1 MARNRDLSKLL
12 STANGKIVGSNLD
25 VSFENISDTG
35 NEGTKVASGTTAQ
48 RGSTTGQWRYNTT
61 TNFFEG
67 INNTGG
73 ISSLEPDPT
82 VSSVDD
88 GEVDSAG
95 GGNQTIVVTGQ
106 NFTTGGV
113 IAFVGTSAEFNAST
127 TTYNNA
133 TQVTAV
139 APKASFLNAQEP
151 YKVKFTSATGKSGLS
166 ATGLI
171 NVDNAPTWTTSAGTV
186 ATILDNATGTHVT
199 LAATD
204 AEGDTVTYSETG
216 GTNITGAGLSLNS
229 ANGQIT
235 GDPTNV
241 NSSTTVSFTGRATAG
256 SKNTDRSFNIIINPL
271 PDGSSTNKAAS
282 SATAIYNLGASFQG
296 ASANGLYWLDPDGTG
311 TYKAQYYCRMDY
323 GGGWVQ
329 VMNMVREAT
338 GDNTY
343 PLANASAR
351 GTMPTNPYV
360 TPSQQVKVH
369 NTAISN
375 LETVVNTS
383 YYDILLHYFTYTTSY
398 PNVGSALYPSSGT
411 TVASVSNGVHSDA
424 SGYASDIVQLR
435 NTRKLSDAITDGTNG
450 GIHNGTLNSHT
461 RHVSGIT
468 SGNISAGG
476 GWTGYDETDAALNSQ
491 MSSSNSA
498 IINYEKHS
506 GSPNAAT
513 SYSNLCDDG
522 STGLYIIRRE
532 FNCYHNY
539 GIFYVR

>member
-1 MARNRDLSKLL
+1 MTKAR
-12 STANGKIVGSNLD
+12 TIANLGTGFV
-25 VSFENISDTG
+25 NISDSGT
-35 NEGTKVASGTTAQ
+35 EGTKVASGTTAQ
-48 RGSTTGQWRYNTT
+48 RGSTTGQWRFNSTT
-61 TNFFEG
+61 GYFEG
-67 INNTGG
+67 INATGG

-82 VSSVDD
+82 ITSVDD

-95 GGNQTIVVTGQ
+95 GGNQTIVVTGT
-106 NFTTGGV
+106 NFTSGGL
-113 IAFVGTSAEFNAST
+113 ITFVGSSAEFNAST

-151 YKVKFTSATGKSGLS
+151 YKVKFTSVTGKSGIS
-166 ATGLI
+166 STGLI

-186 ATILDNATGTHVT
+186 ATIIDNATGTHVT
-199 LAATD
+199 LAASD

-216 GTNITGAGLSLNS
+216 ATNITGAGLSLNS
-229 ANGQIT
+229 STGAIS

-241 NSSTTVSFTGRATAG
+241 NSPTTVSFTGRATAG
-256 SKNTDRSFNIIINPL
+256 SKITDRNFNIIINPL
-271 PDGSSTNKAAS
+271 ADGSTTNKAAS
-282 SATAIYNLGASFQG
+282 SATAIYNIGASFQG

-329 VMNMVREAT
+329 VMNIVREDT

-343 PLANASAR
+343 PLASTSAR

-360 TPSQQVKVH
+360 TPNQQVKVH

-383 YYDILLHYFTYTTSY
+383 YYDILLHYFTYTGSY
-398 PNVGSALYPSSGT
+398 PSQNSLYPSSGT

-424 SGYASDIVQLR
+424 SGYKSDIVQLR
-435 NTRKLSDAITDGTNG
+435 NTRKLSDAITDGTSG
-450 GIHNGTLNSHT
+450 GLHNGTLNAHT

-468 SGNISAGG
+468 SGNLSG
-476 GWTGYDETDAALNSQ
+476 GWTGYNETDANVNSQ
-491 MSSSNSA
+491 MSASNSA
-498 IINYEKHS
+498 IINYEVN
-506 GSPNAAT
+506 GTPTAAT
-513 SYSNLCDDG
+513 AYSNLCDDG
-522 STGLYIIRRE
+522 HTGLYIIRRE